1 MTGSDSTSSTTSTSR
16 SRSDRDSNR
25 DFDVVVW
32 GASGFTGRLVA
43 QHLLGRHGAG
53 GALRWALGG
62 RDSAKLE
69 KVRREICQAAGA
81 ETEALPIVLGD
92 GDDEA
97 SLASLAERTV
107 VVCTTVGP
115 YTRYGSKLVAA
126 CARAGTHYCDL
137 TGEIQWM
144 RQMIDRHQAE
154 AEASGAR
161 IVHACGFDSIPSDLG
176 VWFLQQEMQAR
187 HGVPCPRVRYR
198 VRGFSGGVSGGT
210 AASMLAM
217 LEDASD
223 DPSIRQI
230 MANPY
235 ALDPDPKRGGPDG
248 PEAMAPVWD
257 DAFGQWTGPFVM
269 AACNTR
275 VVRRTNALLGFPY
288 GEAFRYDE
296 ATLTGGGVGG
306 WLKAAGLAA
315 GLGVGMGVMRF
326 GSMRRVIGGRLPS
339 PGEGPSKERREQG
352 FFDIGLHAEHP
363 DDPGKGLRARV
374 RGDRDPGYGSTS
386 KMLGE
391 VAVCLAI
398 DELPVGG
405 GLWTPASA
413 MGRALLTRLETH
425 AGLSFR
431 VEE

>member
-1 MTGSDSTSSTTSTSR
+1 MTGSDSQSDSSSR
-16 SRSDRDSNR
+16 SLRE
-25 DFDVVVW
+25 FDVVVW

-43 QHLLGRHGAG
+43 EYLLGRHGVG
-53 GALRWALGG
+53 GELRWALAG

-69 KVRREICQAAGA
+69 QVRLEICRAAGA
-81 ETEALPIVLGD
+81 EAQALPIVLGD
-92 GDDEA
+92 ADDEA
-97 SLASLAERTV
+97 SLASLAARTV
-107 VVCTTVGP
+107 VVCATVGP

-144 RQMIDRHQAE
+144 RRMIDRHQAQ

-161 IVHACGFDSIPSDLG
+161 IVHTCGFDSIPSDLG
-176 VWFLQQEMQAR
+176 VWFLQQEMRAR

-217 LEDASD
+217 LEEASH
-223 DPSIRQI
+223 DPSIRQV

-235 ALDPDPKRGGPDG
+235 ALDPDPKRRGPDG
-248 PEAMAPVWD
+248 PEAMAPAWD

-275 VVRRTNALLGFPY
+275 VVRRTNAVLGFPY
-288 GEAFRYDE
+288 GEEFRYDE

-315 GLGVGMGVMRF
+315 GLGVGMGVMTI
-326 GSMRRVIGGRLPS
+326 GPMRRVIAGRLPS
-339 PGEGPSKERREQG
+339 PGEGPSKERREKG
-352 FFDIGLHAEHP
+352 FFDIGLHADHP

-391 VAVCLAI
+391 VAVCLAV

-413 MGRALLTRLETH
+413 MGSALLTRLEAH